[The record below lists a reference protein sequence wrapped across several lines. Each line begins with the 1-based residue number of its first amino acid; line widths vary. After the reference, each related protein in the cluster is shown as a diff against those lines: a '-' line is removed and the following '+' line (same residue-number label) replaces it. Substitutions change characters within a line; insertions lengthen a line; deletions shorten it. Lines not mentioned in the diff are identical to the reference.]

1 MNRDTLL
8 MATAG
13 RESAPSDWLPASQ
26 VRPLIFED
34 PALLWLE
41 YHGAQ
46 FGFQP
51 DTSPYDYLD
60 FIAEK
65 SRQFEAKWLQEMAPA
80 APVVCR
86 DAHDVTSRSKVE
98 ETWELMRQGVPCISQ
113 PALWWAPERIYGAP
127 GRAGPAVRGC
137 ASASPVCWAR
147 ARRHPTTTSS
157 WT

>member
-1 MNRDTLL
+1 M
-8 MATAG
+8 
-13 RESAPSDWLPASQ
+13 
-26 VRPLIFED
+26 RPLIFED

-86 DAHDVTSRSKVE
+86 DADDVTSRSKVE

-127 GRAGPAVRGC
+127 DLLVLELVA
-137 ASASPVCWAR
+137 AR
-147 ARRHPTTTSS
+147 ALPRSAGGEHAGTRPLRCHRPEVHYQDR
-157 WT
+157 

>member
-1 MNRDTLL
+1 MRGDVSETDRP
-8 MATAG
+8 MTATQNLTQV
-13 RESAPSDWLPASQ
+13 PPDWLPASQ

-127 GRAGPAVRGC
+127 
-137 ASASPVCWAR
+137 
-147 ARRHPTTTSS
+147 
-157 WT
+157 

>member
-1 MNRDTLL
+1 MIPAKGALL
-8 MATAG
+8 TATDGHEAP
-13 RESAPSDWLPASQ
+13 PSDWMPASQ
-26 VRPLIFED
+26 VRALIFDD

-51 DTSPYDYLD
+51 DTSPYAFAD

-86 DAHDVTSRSKVE
+86 EEHEVVCGRRSRH
-98 ETWELMRQGVPCISQ
+98 
-113 PALWWAPERIYGAP
+113 Y
-127 GRAGPAVRGC
+127 
-137 ASASPVCWAR
+137 
-147 ARRHPTTTSS
+147 PTTTLAMPLRV
-157 WT
+157 TPIM